1 MADKPR
7 YRYERF
13 GGILATNS
21 PAMLAYVD
29 RELMKSLGL
38 PDSPLWEEAPRE
50 VLSAPTEA
58 HMLIT
63 RRCPLQCSHCYTD
76 SSPDAGEDLSFEE
89 VSKRIDS
96 LAAMKVFHLAMGGGE
111 AFLRD
116 DLLDIARYA
125 RARGVT
131 PNLTTNG
138 QFMTAALAR
147 ECAGLFGQINLSVDG
162 VSLGR
167 REPFGE
173 DKTQLAEVA
182 VAHLVDAG
190 VQVGFNVVVTRETYD
205 ELDAIAAFAK
215 KNKVCDI
222 ELLRYKPAGRGT
234 QEYLSHRLEP
244 EQRTELFP
252 KVLKL
257 TEKYQ
262 IPIKLDCSSAP
273 FVCHH
278 SPDKERMEAFD
289 VMGCIGGISLL
300 GADEQGRASA
310 CSFYP
315 DEGQDILNLDEL
327 WENPESF
334 KEFREYPENAA
345 EPCRSCEYLSVCRG
359 GCRAVARFLT
369 GDPWAPDPECPKVS
383 QAQATNMEV

>member
-1 MADKPR
+1 MGEKPR

-13 GGILATNS
+13 GGILATNE
-21 PAMLAYVD
+21 PPILAYVD
-29 RELMKSLGL
+29 QEFMQSLGL
-38 PDSPLWEEAPRE
+38 PSSPLWQEAPRE

-76 SSPDAGEDLSFEE
+76 SSPDAGQDLSFEE
-89 VSKRIDS
+89 VKKRIDS

-111 AFLRD
+111 AFLRE

-138 QFMTAALAR
+138 QFMTEDIAR

-162 VSLGR
+162 VSVGR
-167 REPFGE
+167 RQPFGE
-173 DKTQLAEVA
+173 DKTGLAEGA
-182 VAHLVDAG
+182 LAHLVKAG
-190 VQVGFNVVVTRETYD
+190 CRVGLNVVVTRETFD
-205 ELDAIAAFAK
+205 ELDAIAAFAHE
-215 KNKVCDI
+215 NKVSDI
-222 ELLRYKPAGRGT
+222 ELLRFKPAGRGT
-234 QEYLSHRLEP
+234 ADYLKHRMTP
-244 EQRTELFP
+244 EQRLELFP

-262 IPIKLDCSSAP
+262 LPIKLDCSSAP

-278 SPDKERMEAFD
+278 SPDKERMQAFD

-315 DEGQDILNLDEL
+315 DEGKDILQLDEL
-327 WENPESF
+327 WEDPKSF
-334 KEFREYPENAA
+334 VEFREYPENAA
-345 EPCRSCEYLSVCRG
+345 EPCRSCDYLMVCRG

-369 GDPWAPDPECPKVS
+369 GDVWAPDPECPKVS
-383 QAQATNMEV
+383 ALSTKQEV

>member
-13 GGILATNS
+13 GGILATES

-29 RELMKSLGL
+29 KELMQSLGL
-38 PDSPLWEEAPRE
+38 PESPLWKQAPRE

-89 VSKRIDS
+89 VKKRIDS

-125 RARGVT
+125 RSRGVT

-138 QFMTAALAR
+138 QFMTAELAH

-162 VSLGR
+162 VSVGR
-167 REPFGE
+167 RQPFGE
-173 DKTQLAEVA
+173 DKTGLAEIA
-182 VAHLVDAG
+182 VAHLVNAG
-190 VQVGFNVVVTRETYD
+190 VQVGFNVVVTRETFD

-215 KNKVCDI
+215 ANKVCDI

-234 QEYLSHRLEP
+234 QEYLSQRLEP
-244 EQRTELFP
+244 KQRVELFP

-327 WENPESF
+327 WENPQSF

-345 EPCRSCEYLSVCRG
+345 EPCRSCDYLSVCRG

-383 QAQATNMEV
+383 RSQTNLEV